1 MLIVVQYRKFAR
13 SHNPDDDSV
22 SAGPGIYD
30 VSALGCREVGF
41 YCDTWG
47 KHYSQL
53 ILPKIW
59 INHANS
65 AAFRLMAQKGK
76 NWDRVTRRVDERAP
90 TVVGGSGV
98 ASAEGKKN

>member
-1 MLIVVQYRKFAR
+1 
-13 SHNPDDDSV
+13 V
-22 SAGPGIYD
+22 SSSIDLSDAFEVLFEFD

-65 AAFRLMAQKGK
+65 AAFRL
-76 NWDRVTRRVDERAP
+76 T
-90 TVVGGSGV
+90 
-98 ASAEGKKN
+98 AEGKELG

>member
-1 MLIVVQYRKFAR
+1 MNELRLLMALLEQLDIRLVLVRYSR
-13 SHNPDDDSV
+13 
-22 SAGPGIYD
+22 

-53 ILPKIW
+53 IWPKIW

-65 AAFRLMAQKGK
+65 AAFRL
-76 NWDRVTRRVDERAP
+76 T
-90 TVVGGSGV
+90 
-98 ASAEGKKN
+98 AEGKELG